1 MDATGQ
7 IWLDAAPQ
15 RVWESML
22 DPEVLSA
29 CVPGCQAVRREGAH
43 DYRFELDG
51 TWGPLRA
58 RFDVQ
63 VLLHDLE
70 HFDAAYPGRY
80 RLTAR
85 GTGSLGFAEGSSLV
99 RLEPR
104 EAGTLLHYEADG
116 LPDGRLARLG
126 RPVLRRAARHLSDK
140 FFRRF
145 AATVSAGAG

>member
-1 MDATGQ
+1 MDAHGQ
-7 IWLDAAPQ
+7 VWLDAAPQ
-15 RVWESML
+15 RVWAAML
-22 DPEVLSA
+22 DPTVLGA
-29 CVPGCQAVRREGAH
+29 CVPGCQAVRQAGDY

-70 HFDAAYPGRY
+70 PVDAAHPDRY

-99 RLEPR
+99 VLEPR
-104 EAGTLLHYEADG
+104 EAGTLLHYRADG

-126 RPVLRRAARHLSDK
+126 RPMLRRAARHLSDK

-145 AATVSAGAG
+145 AAALSAQTR